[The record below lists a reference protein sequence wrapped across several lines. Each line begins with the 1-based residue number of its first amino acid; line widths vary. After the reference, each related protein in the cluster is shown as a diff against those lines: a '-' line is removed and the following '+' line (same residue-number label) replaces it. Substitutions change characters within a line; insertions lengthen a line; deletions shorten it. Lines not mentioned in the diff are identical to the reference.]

1 MKAPNDNPKHPE
13 IPEATLRRLPI
24 YYRCLQDMMAAGVVH
39 AVSCADL
46 ARALGLDPTLV
57 RKDIEMTGI
66 VGKPRVGYPLADL
79 VLWIEN
85 FLGLSRPKAAVLAG
99 TGSLGSALLGYGKF
113 RTHGMQIVGA
123 FDVDSEKIGQTI
135 HGTEVQPLFCLA
147 DFVRKTGTPLGLIA
161 TPAGA
166 AQSVADLMV
175 SGGIRAIWNFAPA
188 HIRVPQG
195 IILQNEDLY
204 YSLASLSFKL
214 EHRMRVTPVESEI
227 YVQNN

>member
-1 MKAPNDNPKHPE
+1 MKALGSNPRAHE
-13 IPEATLRRLPI
+13 FPEASLRRLPI
-24 YYRCLQDMMAAGVVH
+24 YYRYLQDLMAAGTTP

-66 VGKPRVGYPLADL
+66 VGKPRVGYPLGGL
-79 VLWIEN
+79 VAWIEN

-99 TGSLGSALLGYGKF
+99 TGSLGSALLGYQKF
-113 RTHGMQIVGA
+113 RSHGMEIVAA
-123 FDVDSEKIGQTI
+123 FDVDADKIGQRI
-135 HGTEVQPLFCLA
+135 HGTEVQPLFCLP
-147 DFVRKTGTPLGLIA
+147 DFVRNNSVPLGLIA

-166 AQSVADLMV
+166 AQSVADLLV

-188 HIRVPQG
+188 HIRVPEQV
-195 IILQNEDLY
+195 ILQNEDLY
-204 YSLASLSFKL
+204 HSLASLSFKL
-214 EHRMRVTPVESEI
+214 EHRLNSTPLETEI

>member
-1 MKAPNDNPKHPE
+1 MK
-13 IPEATLRRLPI
+13 IPEASLRRLSL
-24 YYRCLQDMMAAGVVH
+24 YYRCLQEMIAAGTTH

-79 VLWIEN
+79 VRWLEN

-99 TGSLGSALLGYGKF
+99 MGSLGSALLGYQKF
-113 RTHGMQIVGA
+113 RSHGMEIVAA
-123 FDVDSEKIGQTI
+123 FDVDTEKIGQSI
-135 HGTEVQPLFCLA
+135 HGTEVQPLFCLP
-147 DFVRKTGTPLGLIA
+147 DFVRRQGIPLGLIA

-188 HIRVPQG
+188 YIHIPPG

-204 YSLASLSFKL
+204 HSLASLSFKL
-214 EHRMRVTPVESEI
+214 ESRKQVTPVESEI
-227 YVQNN
+227 YVQDN